1 MSVYLKNMGGYKH
14 NQLKG
19 RSYDEI
25 QKLFDKEMKR
35 VNSFVAMNLE
45 QKTNENEEVEEDN
58 EVELKI
64 HMVIV
69 KDDDI
74 AFDAILLA
82 TKSPVIGIDRED
94 LETLWKLV
102 KTKHGDTRP
111 DDEHERVLW
120 GFFQIPIAL
129 EDQEKTTFTC
139 PYGTFAY
146 RRMPFGLC
154 NCAGPKFSKMLD
166 QHFSMTCKHDAKPR
180 LIIWV
185 LLLQRFNI
193 KIKDKKEQKTWLLI
207 SRLENPNIW
216 ELAEEEIEDKF
227 PDETFD

>member
-1 MSVYLKNMGGYKH
+1 MGGYKH

-45 QKTNENEEVEEDN
+45 VQEISRKKDESSLKKQKTNENEEVEEDN

-120 GFFQIPIAL
+120 VLLVQKVYAAGLQLL
-129 EDQEKTTFTC
+129 EELLLSEDKDETQEQEETLSEHLYSASAIEIDKKKPELKDLPSHIEYAYLKGDETCPVIISSKLTEKEKTS
-139 PYGTFAY
+139 
-146 RRMPFGLC
+146 L
-154 NCAGPKFSKMLD
+154 L
-166 QHFSMTCKHDAKPR
+166 
-180 LIIWV
+180 WV
-185 LLLQRFNI
+185 LEKRNSAI
-193 KIKDKKEQKTWLLI
+193 T
-207 SRLENPNIW
+207 
-216 ELAEEEIEDKF
+216 
-227 PDETFD
+227 